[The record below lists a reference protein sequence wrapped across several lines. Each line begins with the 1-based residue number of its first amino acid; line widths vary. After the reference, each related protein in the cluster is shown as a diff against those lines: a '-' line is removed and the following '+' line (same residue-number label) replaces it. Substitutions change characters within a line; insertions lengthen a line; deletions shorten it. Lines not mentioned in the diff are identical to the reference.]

1 MRRHGETGQLGLRA
15 RDADPRALSPHPDPL
30 PEGEGVSLCPQHP
43 ALSTQHWIPALPTS
57 TLLQIV
63 LLVGIFLLN
72 LFPGTDPDLWWHMA
86 TGRYIVETGTIPRVD
101 PFSYTATGRPWVAHE
116 WLAEVVLYLTYRSG
130 GYLALVLLAGTAI
143 TLTFGIVL
151 RTLRL
156 LGLKPVA
163 ASCITFW
170 VASMSLFG
178 WNVRPQLFS
187 YLLFT
192 LYLYLLLRSRRQ
204 ADRWLWLMPA
214 LMIPWANLHAGY
226 VMGLVLVGLFLA
238 GEGINR
244 WRATGRR
251 TPLSLWERVGVR
263 ARAPSTQHP
272 ALRTQDPASIPQDS
286 ALNTQH
292 SALSTQHS
300 LRRYLTVAVATVAA
314 TLFNPQGPAVLLYP
328 FSYAGTQNASMKFI
342 TEWQSPNFHYYYFFV
357 FGISLMALMVIP
369 MRRPLD
375 WALTIP
381 LLALTAM
388 SLQSVRV
395 IPFYAIGVAPV
406 LASRLGI
413 AVSGQ
418 HSALSSQHS
427 GLSTRS
433 SLGTRWN
440 WMVLGLCLA
449 TLASTLFL
457 SDRTQWGP
465 EPRTSEYPAAGV
477 RYLRESGLQGKL
489 FNTFHWGG
497 FLIWSFYPER
507 RVFVDGR
514 PDMYGDGF
522 MEDYGKVQD
531 ARPGWREV
539 LDRYQVEVALVEK
552 DGRVATLLA
561 ASGEWHEL
569 FRGEIES
576 VLVRSPRQGED
587 RRDGPPASGD

>member
-1 MRRHGETGQLGLRA
+1 MLRQAESGNPGLRTEHPEPGTQAPEA
-15 RDADPRALSPHPDPL
+15 RS
-30 PEGEGVSLCPQHP
+30 
-43 ALSTQHWIPALPTS
+43 QHWIPALPTS

-63 LLVGIFLLN
+63 LLAGIFLLN
-72 LFPGTDPDLWWHMA
+72 FFPDTDPDLWWHMA
-86 TGRYIVETGTIPRVD
+86 TGRFIVDTGTIPRVD
-101 PFSYTATGRPWVAHE
+101 PFSYTAAGRPWVAHE

-156 LGLKPVA
+156 LGLKPVV

-178 WNVRPQLFS
+178 WNVRPQMFS
-187 YLLFT
+187 YLLFS

-226 VMGLVLVGLFLA
+226 VMGLLLVGLFLV

-251 TPLSLWERVGVR
+251 TPLSPWERVGVR
-263 ARAPSTQHP
+263 ARAPSTQDP
-272 ALRTQDPASIPQDS
+272 EPSPQDPEPIP
-286 ALNTQH
+286 H
-292 SALSTQHS
+292 PS

-357 FGISLMALMVIP
+357 FGISLMALMVVP
-369 MRRPLD
+369 VRRPLD
-375 WALTIP
+375 WALTVP

-395 IPFYAIGVAPV
+395 IPFYAIVVAPV

-413 AVSGQ
+413 AVRTQDPAVSSQ
-418 HSALSSQHS
+418 HSALSTRHS
-427 GLSTRS
+427 GLSPRS
-433 SLGTRWN
+433 SPGTRWN

-465 EPRTSEYPAAGV
+465 EPRTSEYPAAGL

-552 DGRVATLLA
+552 DGRVATLLT
-561 ASGEWHEL
+561 ASGEWREL

-576 VLVRSPRQGED
+576 VLVRSPRQGDD
-587 RRDGPPASGD
+587 RRDGLPASVD